1 MVNLSKLH
9 DSISRTSDEPLWL
22 DAPDAAQRASV
33 AKVSD
38 EAKQVATDLITKG
51 IGILRGVQDPTIC
64 QQVIADYQTFCGQSP
79 DLHASSLDE
88 AGREKRLVNFHNY
101 SDAAMQ
107 IGTNPRLM
115 SILDFL
121 FGAEACVYTSLTFK
135 YSTQQ
140 PVHRDIP
147 HFATWPRNY
156 FVGVWTALE
165 DIDPESGPLFYYEG
179 GHRFEVDEA
188 EIWQRVQ
195 RDRPDLSHKD
205 ALELALDL
213 YNGQVIDTAP
223 HNGEHRIV
231 EMKRGDVVIWHP
243 QLPHGGSPAIDPSKS
258 RWSTV
263 FHCAPV
269 RKQVHQHDA
278 FFEHAGREEPPSRY
292 AYKNAY
298 NRKVA
303 VAGDVAFQ

>member
-1 MVNLSKLH
+1 MLNWTSLL
-9 DSISRTSDEPLWL
+9 DRTPKSLDRPLWL
-22 DAPDAAQRASV
+22 DAPDAAQRASA
-33 AKVSD
+33 AKVSE
-38 EAKQVATDLITKG
+38 EARQVALDLITKG
-51 IGILRGVQDPTIC
+51 ISVLRGVQDPAIC
-64 QQVIADYQTFCGQSP
+64 QRVIADYQSFCGQSP

-88 AGREKRLVNFHNY
+88 SGREKRLVNFHHY

-140 PVHRDIP
+140 PVHRDTP

-156 FVGVWTALE
+156 FAGVWTALE
-165 DIDPESGPLFYYEG
+165 DIDPEAGPLFYYEG
-179 GHRFEVDEA
+179 GHRFMIDQA

-195 RDRPDLSHKD
+195 RDRPDLSRDD
-205 ALELALDL
+205 ALTLALDL

-223 HNGEHRIV
+223 QHGTYRTM

-243 QLPHGGSPAIDPSKS
+243 ELPHGGSLAIDPSKS

-269 RKQVHQHDA
+269 KKQVHQHEG
-278 FFEHAGREEPPSRY
+278 FFEHAGKNEPPARY
-292 AYKNAY
+292 TYKKAYE
-298 NRKVA
+298 RKVA
-303 VAGDVAFQ
+303 LAGDVEFQ